1 MKRSI
6 VAVAAILIAALFIS
20 CSDSMNTPPVII
32 GGGNSGTSVSSV
44 EDIQEALANGASK
57 IRLAGDIE
65 VTEPLTISSGVTI
78 DGNGKTVKV
87 SKPQSENTAL
97 FRVSGDGVVLSNMT
111 FEFISDGVVGYSADE
126 TPAEPAEPT
135 IDADEQGFILLVTG
149 KNVTLNKVTLKTNN
163 ATAGINVYQAENVT
177 INDLVVDECLKAPI
191 NISGST
197 NVVINGLTANG
208 SSWYKGL
215 NIVQVNGIGGIAQPS
230 TVRIANASGIDA
242 VWQEV
247 VAADYNAAGS
257 INSITAE
264 GQSSVTLDGGVSLL
278 IDDTKSKGWM
288 IVPGENLLNI
298 GNKGF
303 TADDG
308 EVKGNYAVLTDGYY
322 NGSYANTDIRD
333 IEEGS
338 LNMGGNQAQ
347 NGIGFYFGTSSSI
360 TYDWNNSTQ
369 TFKNVVKPG
378 EVYLMQMSFSGNSS
392 ADNKLVVGGNVQAK
406 DNQPGAGGSGTETI
420 SDESGDVSVIMVVGA
435 DGVTYLVDL
444 QSTTPIP
451 VSGKDYRCGFV
462 AWGDCLVNSIRVD
475 KLNLD
480 VSKLAG
486 LMGN

>member
-1 MKRSI
+1 MQR
-6 VAVAAILIAALFIS
+6 L
-20 CSDSMNTPPVII
+20 NEYPPPVII

-65 VTEPLTISSGVTI
+65 VTEPLTINSGVTI

-97 FRVSGDGVVLSNMT
+97 FSVSGDGVVLSNMT
-111 FEFISDGVVGYSADE
+111 FEFTSDGVVGYSADE

-197 NVVINGLTANG
+197 NVVINGLTADG

-230 TVRIANASGIDA
+230 TVKIANASGIDA

-247 VAADYNAAGS
+247 VAQDYSSADS
-257 INSITAE
+257 EAE
-264 GQSSVTLDGGVSLL
+264 TKSTIDFPGTVSLYV
-278 IDDTKSKGWM
+278 DDGTKSKGWM
-288 IVPGENLLNI
+288 IVPGTNLLNI
-298 GNKGF
+298 EEF
-303 TADDG
+303 TNN
-308 EVKGNYAVLTDGYY
+308 NYQPLTDEYY
-322 NGSYANTDIRD
+322 DGTNNGKRTIVD
-333 IEEGS
+333 GV
-338 LNMGGNQAQ
+338 LNMGATGEGSQ
-347 NGIGFYFGTSSSI
+347 GLGFYFGTSSSI

-369 TFKNVVKPG
+369 TFKNVVKPD
-378 EVYLMQMSFSGNSS
+378 EVYLMQMNFSENDNTTESS
-392 ADNKLVVGGNVQAK
+392 KLVVGGNVQAK
-406 DNQPGAGGSGTETI
+406 DNQPGAGGSGTKSI
-420 SDESGDVSVIMVVGA
+420 SEIEGDVSVIMVVGA
-435 DGVTYLVDL
+435 EGVTYLVDL
-444 QSTTPIP
+444 QPTTTIP

-462 AWGDCLVNSIRVD
+462 ALGDCLVDSIRVD

-480 VSKLAG
+480 ASKLAG

>member
-1 MKRSI
+1 M
-6 VAVAAILIAALFIS
+6 
-20 CSDSMNTPPVII
+20 
-32 GGGNSGTSVSSV
+32 
-44 EDIQEALANGASK
+44 
-57 IRLAGDIE
+57 
-65 VTEPLTISSGVTI
+65 TI

-111 FEFISDGVVGYSADE
+111 FEFTSDGVVGYSADE

-135 IDADEQGFILLVTG
+135 IDADKQGFILLVTG

-247 VAADYNAAGS
+247 VAQDYSSADP
-257 INSITAE
+257 NSGT
-264 GQSSVTLDGGVSLL
+264 QSTIEFPDTVSLYV
-278 IDDTKSKGWM
+278 DDGTKSKGWM
-288 IVPGENLLNI
+288 IVPGTNLLNI
-298 GNKGF
+298 EEF
-303 TADDG
+303 TDN
-308 EVKGNYAVLTDGYY
+308 NYQPLTDEYY
-322 NGSYANTDIRD
+322 DGTNNGKRTIVDGA
-333 IEEGS
+333 
-338 LNMGGNQAQ
+338 LNMGATGEGSQ
-347 NGIGFYFGTSSSI
+347 GLGFYFGTSSSI

-369 TFKNVVKPG
+369 TFKNVVKPD
-378 EVYLMQMSFSGNSS
+378 EVYLMQMNFSENDNTTESS
-392 ADNKLVVGGNVQAK
+392 KLVVGGNVQAE
-406 DNQPGAGGSGTETI
+406 DNQPGAGGSGTKTI
-420 SDESGDVSVIMVVGA
+420 SEASGDVSVIMVVGA
-435 DGVTYLVDL
+435 EGVTYLVDL